1 MHTMALECF
10 KISYKLSPTVSK
22 TTTYGKNSFKCL
34 AAVLWN
40 DLPDDIRGGGGPVL
54 INLKTFH
61 NFKYY
66 RGRGSGGSAPINHC
80 HFM

>member
-1 MHTMALECF
+1 MALECF

-40 DLPDDIRGGGGPVL
+40 DLPDDFRKKNPVL

-61 NFKYY
+61 
-66 RGRGSGGSAPINHC
+66 GRSLGSNITEAEGLGVPPP
-80 HFM
+80 